1 MEPLILKD
9 VVCEVYDSNIHI
21 RDSYKIKNKSKM
33 LDILYAIKHRYPECK
48 TFLRTDK
55 SLLREWR
62 AHNRLYC
69 IGYKRNHTADVDL
82 NYPLKWYME
91 LAYRILGI

>member
-69 IGYKRNHTADVDL
+69 IGYKRNHTGSVDL
-82 NYPLKWYME
+82 EYPVNPKYECLYK
-91 LAYRILGI
+91 IIGI